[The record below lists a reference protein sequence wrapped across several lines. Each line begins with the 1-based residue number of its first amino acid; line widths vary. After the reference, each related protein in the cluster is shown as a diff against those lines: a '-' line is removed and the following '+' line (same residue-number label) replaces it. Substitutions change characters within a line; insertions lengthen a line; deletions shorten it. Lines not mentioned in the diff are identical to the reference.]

1 MKDLYRIMFVGLGL
15 ALLADGVLA
24 DDRPEVWQRVATA
37 DWDTAFVLRGYTL
50 PTTPAIEVAA
60 VTVWLPDAIQ
70 DEEREQA
77 VAEVTT
83 AFDLGFTPITHT
95 WTEGPRLIVQ
105 PIVVDLRTLSD
116 ASRVASRYRFPARAG
131 GMTLLVTLVDAD
143 TGKPVMRLA
152 RAADR
157 VDGADLVALTNAW
170 GRNLQAAA
178 IF

>member
-15 ALLADGVLA
+15 ALLADGVMA
-24 DDRPEVWQRVATA
+24 EDRPDVWQRVETA
-37 DWDTAFVLRGYTL
+37 DWDTAFVLRGYSL
-50 PTTPAIEVAA
+50 PTAPAIEVAP

-70 DEEREQA
+70 DDERDEA
-77 VAEVTT
+77 VAEVTM
-83 AFDLGFTPITHT
+83 AFDLGFTPISQS
-95 WTEGPRLIVQ
+95 WTDGPRLVAE
-105 PIVVDLRTLSD
+105 PIVVDLRELKD
-116 ASRVASRYRFPARAG
+116 ASRVAAHYRFPARAG

-152 RAADR
+152 RVADS

-178 IF
+178 SF